1 MHNEKTY
8 MVFFQLMLLLCFLQ
22 QHVCLREFGFQ
33 QLFFQVSV
41 LENLFQVLEDIQV
54 DLSRFHRES
63 CFISRSGS
71 LWLHKT
77 EIV

>member
-41 LENLFQVLEDIQV
+41 LENLFQVLEDIRV
-54 DLSRFHRES
+54 DLRVVF
-63 CFISRSGS
+63 
-71 LWLHKT
+71 T
-77 EIV
+77 EKAVSFLALGAFGYIKLK